1 MATSRTTPPVP
12 LAGPEADPEADPD
25 PADRAE
31 PLTCTSVRP
40 SRRTSRAAFSAP
52 PPDPGDPL
60 LSFAPYLHKQPRR
73 NAITPDRQR
82 AFIAALAASGIV
94 TQAAREI
101 GASLEALYKLRVRPG
116 AEGFSAAWEAAIDRG
131 ILRLEDCAVEL
142 ALRGEELPIASGGKL
157 LGTYRKHNFGH
168 IRFMLSQRRGDRFG
182 QSGGKSLEPSAQIR
196 GTPAY
201 ERQREQWQAEYEAE
215 KQRQSDLRFEA
226 NERFIEKLNRRIGEK
241 RQEAIDAGLMRE
253 LPDGRAEWLDP
264 EFRRDGAAED

>member
-1 MATSRTTPPVP
+1 MSDKPD
-12 LAGPEADPEADPD
+12 GPAA
-25 PADRAE
+25 
-31 PLTCTSVRP
+31 LTCTSRRP

-52 PPDPGDPL
+52 PPDPDDL
-60 LSFAPYLHKQPRR
+60 LLGFAPYLHKQPRR

-82 AFIAALAASGIV
+82 AFISALAATGIV

-182 QSGGKSLEPSAQIR
+182 HSSGGQSGSKSLEPSAQIP
-196 GTPAY
+196 GTAAY
-201 ERQREQWQAEYEAE
+201 ERQREQWRVEYEAE
-215 KQRQSDLRFEA
+215 KRRQSDLRFEA

-241 RQEAIDAGLMRE
+241 RQEAIDAGLMRV

-264 EFRRDGAAED
+264 EMALLRGERRG